1 MANIKTLELKIPNL
15 GDAESTEIIEVNVK
29 VGDKISINDP
39 LIVLES
45 EKAAMEVPSDFA
57 GEISELLVSEGEN
70 VSEGQIYAKI
80 IAEENLDHKQNAE
93 TEKVTSEKTESH
105 ETEAEISNVA
115 YDFSGI
121 NAGPAV
127 RKYARELE
135 IDLAKITGSGKNSRI
150 TKDDLKNFIHS
161 SKQTDS
167 MSQLPL
173 ASDFEEFGSY
183 EVLKLSKIRALGAKN
198 LASAWTAIPHVT
210 HFEEID
216 LSKINE
222 LRNVSKL
229 SPLSYLVKC
238 IANNLL
244 EFKEFNASL
253 LQNDEILLKNYINMG
268 IAVDTPNGLVVPV
281 IKNANKLSIEEIN
294 STIKTLAEKAIN
306 KKLLSKDLIGATFT
320 VSSLGKI
327 GGVGFTPIINSPE
340 VAIIGISRTKKV
352 LKMQDQKVR
361 EVDILPISLSYDHR
375 VINGA
380 DAGRFM
386 DNLKNMIENY
396 SE

>member
-80 IAEENLDHKQNAE
+80 IAEENLDHKQIAE
-93 TEKVTSEKTESH
+93 TEKVTSEKTESQ

-173 ASDFEEFGSY
+173 ASDFEEFGSH

-320 VSSLGKI
+320 ISSLGKI

>member
-93 TEKVTSEKTESH
+93 TKKVTSEKTESQ

-244 EFKEFNASL
+244 KFKEFNASL

>member
-93 TEKVTSEKTESH
+93 TKKVTSEKTESQ
-105 ETEAEISNVA
+105 ETEGEISNVA

-161 SKQTDS
+161 SRQTDS
-167 MSQLPL
+167 ISQLPL

>member
-93 TEKVTSEKTESH
+93 TKKVTSEKTESQ
-105 ETEAEISNVA
+105 ETEGEISNVA

>member
-93 TEKVTSEKTESH
+93 TKKVTSEKTESQ

-167 MSQLPL
+167 ISQLPL

>member
-93 TEKVTSEKTESH
+93 TEKVTSEKTESQ

-161 SKQTDS
+161 SRQTDS
-167 MSQLPL
+167 ISQLPL

-216 LSKINE
+216 LSKINK

-244 EFKEFNASL
+244 KFKEFNASL

>member
-93 TEKVTSEKTESH
+93 TEKVTSEKTESQ

-216 LSKINE
+216 LSKINK

-244 EFKEFNASL
+244 KFKEFNASL

>member
-93 TEKVTSEKTESH
+93 TKKVTSEKTESQ

-216 LSKINE
+216 LSKINK

-244 EFKEFNASL
+244 KFKEFNASL

>member
-1 MANIKTLELKIPNL
+1 
-15 GDAESTEIIEVNVK
+15 
-29 VGDKISINDP
+29 
-39 LIVLES
+39 
-45 EKAAMEVPSDFA
+45 
-57 GEISELLVSEGEN
+57 
-70 VSEGQIYAKI
+70 
-80 IAEENLDHKQNAE
+80 
-93 TEKVTSEKTESH
+93 
-105 ETEAEISNVA
+105 
-115 YDFSGI
+115 
-121 NAGPAV
+121 
-127 RKYARELE
+127 
-135 IDLAKITGSGKNSRI
+135 
-150 TKDDLKNFIHS
+150 
-161 SKQTDS
+161 
-167 MSQLPL
+167 
-173 ASDFEEFGSY
+173 
-183 EVLKLSKIRALGAKN
+183 
-198 LASAWTAIPHVT
+198 
-210 HFEEID
+210 
-216 LSKINE
+216 
-222 LRNVSKL
+222 
-229 SPLSYLVKC
+229 
-238 IANNLL
+238 
-244 EFKEFNASL
+244 
-253 LQNDEILLKNYINMG
+253 MG

-294 STIKTLAEKAIN
+294 STINTLAEKAIN